1 MTRSSSSGEEAAS
14 EYSTGLWLSNTDVF
28 GPVDLLRE
36 IPGLGE
42 SWGSESWDYTACS
55 TYSGDCEESG
65 LSGMRKT
72 PFPPTFHAKT
82 IILPS
87 QARNRHGEN
96 SKKGPVCSGGGGPSA
111 AAVAGRDECACCGD
125 VAMAPGTTVDTVTG
139 LGFLIIEASSSTDEI
154 EGETIGGCIAP
165 PPEPEPEPCD
175 EGWAGRW

>member
-1 MTRSSSSGEEAAS
+1 MCLGRLIFCAK
-14 EYSTGLWLSNTDVF
+14 YLGLVKAGAVRAGTTQ
-28 GPVDLLRE
+28 PALL
-36 IPGLGE
+36 
-42 SWGSESWDYTACS
+42 TAVTVKS
-55 TYSGDCEESG
+55 LDC
-65 LSGMRKT
+65 LVCAKRL
-72 PFPPTFHAKT
+72 PPHTFHAKT
-82 IILPS
+82 VIILPS